1 MKDTKEKIPFYQ
13 KLKEARKNKNISF
26 QDIEEKTKINI
37 RYIKA
42 IEEGDF
48 DILPNTYVR
57 LFIRSYTEILG
68 LNQSEI
74 LKEFDA
80 VSLKKSNIPK
90 PLTKAIIKPTSI
102 KSTKSKFNKIS
113 SPQFNYF
120 FAPKKIASIL
130 LFLFSFLSIYFLV
143 SYLSKIQLNKVS
155 SINLD
160 QSNNNVNLNENYL
173 LNNEDFKS
181 ENFIKNFTK
190 KIKYEI
196 NIPYVFQ
203 ITTSAK
209 TKLKI
214 SYEKSNNKTNF
225 LNIIAPKDTLIKF
238 ENTGNLY
245 FDLWNSNDVQ
255 LSINEFSIS

>member
-57 LFIRSYTEILG
+57 LFIRSYAEILG

-113 SPQFNYF
+113 
-120 FAPKKIASIL
+120 
-130 LFLFSFLSIYFLV
+130 
-143 SYLSKIQLNKVS
+143 
-155 SINLD
+155 
-160 QSNNNVNLNENYL
+160 
-173 LNNEDFKS
+173 
-181 ENFIKNFTK
+181 
-190 KIKYEI
+190 
-196 NIPYVFQ
+196 
-203 ITTSAK
+203 
-209 TKLKI
+209 
-214 SYEKSNNKTNF
+214 
-225 LNIIAPKDTLIKF
+225 
-238 ENTGNLY
+238 
-245 FDLWNSNDVQ
+245 
-255 LSINEFSIS
+255 